1 MLTLRNSFLPT
12 KQIEES
18 DRGLS
23 TRDYFD
29 RLWEHTISDFF
40 YDFNRP
46 WASAIQ
52 LDSKKN
58 DDGTMSIYVD
68 VPGVKQ
74 EDISIEL
81 INSSIRVKAERK
93 NRNSTWSLDKTFSVP
108 TGYTSEDLIAELG
121 DGVLTLTLK
130 AKPPIEENIKK
141 INIISKR

>member
-12 KQIEES
+12 KQTEES

-23 TRDYFD
+23 TRDYVD

-40 YDFNRP
+40 SDFNRP

-58 DDGTMSIYVD
+58 EDGTMSIYVD

-93 NRNSTWSLDKTFSVP
+93 NRNSAWALDKAFSIP
-108 TGYTSEDLIAELG
+108 IGYTSEDLIAELS

-130 AKPPIEENIKK
+130 AKPAEENIKK
-141 INIISKR
+141 INIISKK